1 MRGAHHDGD
10 AARAQHV
17 LDRVGDLRRQLL
29 LDLQA
34 LGVELDHPRDLG
46 DADNIVERQ
55 LTLRDQAAID
65 RQEMSGI
72 NKKIHAFGGEAMLFD
87 HISEGKTVNSVIKS
101 LDISIGGFYKWIEK
115 DAKRG
120 ELLARAR
127 TRGGRSLAE
136 QTLEIADAATPQ
148 DAQVAKLRVDTR
160 RWLASQQAPDE
171 YGDKQQP
178 LVNIDL
184 GSMALDA
191 LRKRS
196 VVSLD
201 DSA

>member
-1 MRGAHHDGD
+1 MAKVK
-10 AARAQHV
+10 AQT
-17 LDRVGDLRRQLL
+17 
-29 LDLQA
+29 QA
-34 LGVELDHPRDLG
+34 EV
-46 DADNIVERQ
+46 ADNIAMRQLNQKELANVERK
-55 LTLRDQAAID
+55 
-65 RQEMSGI
+65 EMSSI
-72 NKKIHAFGGEAMLFD
+72 NKKIHAFGGEAMVFD
-87 HISEGKTVNSVIKS
+87 HISQGKTIDSVIKS
-101 LDISIGGFYKWIEK
+101 LDISTSGFYKWIEK

-120 ELLARAR
+120 ELLIRAR

-136 QTLEIADAATPQ
+136 QTLEIADAASPQ
-148 DAQVAKLRVDTR
+148 EAQVAKLRVDTR
-160 RWLASQQAPDE
+160 RWLASKQAPDE

>member
-1 MRGAHHDGD
+1 MAT
-10 AARAQHV
+10 AKKSAKT
-17 LDRVGDLRRQLL
+17 LS
-29 LDLQA
+29 
-34 LGVELDHPRDLG
+34 EL
-46 DADNIVERQ
+46 ADNIVDRQ
-55 LTLRDQAAID
+55 LTLKDQAAIE
-65 RQEMSGI
+65 RKEMSGI

-87 HISEGKTVNSVIKS
+87 HISQGKTIDSVIKS
-101 LDISIGGFYKWIEK
+101 MDISIGGFYKWIEK

-136 QTLEIADAATPQ
+136 QTLEIADSASPQ
-148 DAQVAKLRVDTR
+148 EAQVAKLRVDTR
-160 RWLASQQAPDE
+160 RWLASKQAPDE

-178 LVNIDL
+178 LVSIDL

-196 VVSLD
+196 ITIE
-201 DSA
+201 

>member
-1 MRGAHHDGD
+1 MAKPKKS
-10 AARAQHV
+10 ANT
-17 LDRVGDLRRQLL
+17 LS
-29 LDLQA
+29 
-34 LGVELDHPRDLG
+34 EL
-46 DADNIVERQ
+46 ADNIAERQ
-55 LTLRDQAAID
+55 LTLRDQAAIE
-65 RQEMSGI
+65 RKEMSSI

-87 HISEGKTVNSVIKS
+87 HISEGKTTDSVIKS

-127 TRGGRSLAE
+127 TRGAQSLAE
-136 QTLEIADAATPQ
+136 QTIDIADAATIQ
-148 DAQVAKLRVDTR
+148 EVQLAKLRCDR
-160 RWLASQQAPDE
+160 RAWLASKLSE
-171 YGDKQQP
+171 EFSDKQAP

-191 LRKRS
+191 LRKRTIVS
-196 VVSLD
+196 VD